1 MKINLKK
8 LGRETVKSL
17 ATLGLEWAAVDAT
30 SRTLMPLAKG
40 NKAGEVAVTVASVA
54 TGMATGYVVRDA
66 LDKLDDI
73 IIVKKEMED
82 IPLDDDEEDFNF
94 EEEECE

>member
-1 MKINLKK
+1 MKLNMKK

-17 ATLGLEWAAVDAT
+17 ATLGLEWAAIDAT
-30 SRTLMPLAKG
+30 TRTLTPLTNG
-40 NKAGEVAVTVASVA
+40 NKAGEVAVAVASVA

-73 IIVKKEMED
+73 IIVKGDMSD
-82 IPLDDDEEDFNF
+82 IPLDDEEDFNF